1 MSRPN
6 QPARPNIYQR
16 PVLHPNPPPYQRYPT
31 HQYSLR
37 PRTSSFRADGIPA
50 LRSMPAHAVLN
61 DILARHTIHQP
72 VPVRSGLFTGPMISA
87 NRFVVSPGPANPFLR
102 RNPPCRVLQPIPGS
116 PVGTHALSFGNLSTN
131 LGTGA
136 RPSPSHWLRSM
147 RNAAPNP
154 EVPPFRPRV
163 PLTPP
168 GRRVVINVP
177 DDESDTTAG
186 NRPEWI
192 APLDRRV
199 NAAIPEAVPINN
211 AAAERVVPPAP
222 RPRNLETPPTPVS
235 PRGRGFEPSETAAN
249 WVHEQVPTLAD
260 RPRRAVSPQRAVT
273 PDLPPARVVPD
284 PVTYHELNPI
294 QIHQLLEDPN
304 TPIPYDRARFRTIT
318 PSNKYIFAVIGFI
331 NYCRLH
337 PTLNPTVRCDRV
349 TFFRSLVYLRL

>member
-1 MSRPN
+1 MSCN
-6 QPARPNIYQR
+6 HDY
-16 PVLHPNPPPYQRYPT
+16 
-31 HQYSLR
+31 
-37 PRTSSFRADGIPA
+37 
-50 LRSMPAHAVLN
+50 
-61 DILARHTIHQP
+61 
-72 VPVRSGLFTGPMISA
+72 GLCNCM
-87 NRFVVSPGPANPFLR
+87 
-102 RNPPCRVLQPIPGS
+102 
-116 PVGTHALSFGNLSTN
+116 
-131 LGTGA
+131 
-136 RPSPSHWLRSM
+136 
-147 RNAAPNP
+147 
-154 EVPPFRPRV
+154 
-163 PLTPP
+163 
-168 GRRVVINVP
+168 
-177 DDESDTTAG
+177 DTTAG

>member
-1 MSRPN
+1 
-6 QPARPNIYQR
+6 
-16 PVLHPNPPPYQRYPT
+16 
-31 HQYSLR
+31 
-37 PRTSSFRADGIPA
+37 FRADGIPA

-61 DILARHTIHQP
+61 DILPDLFRFVFRPGTRFISLC
-72 VPVRSGLFTGPMISA
+72 RCSSGLFTGPMISA

-102 RNPPCRVLQPIPGS
+102 RNPPRRVLQPIPGS

-177 DDESDTTAG
+177 DDESVSSMPSASPSFKRDTTAG

-294 QIHQLLEDPN
+294 QIHQ
-304 TPIPYDRARFRTIT
+304 
-318 PSNKYIFAVIGFI
+318 
-331 NYCRLH
+331 
-337 PTLNPTVRCDRV
+337 
-349 TFFRSLVYLRL
+349 

>member
-1 MSRPN
+1 
-6 QPARPNIYQR
+6 
-16 PVLHPNPPPYQRYPT
+16 
-31 HQYSLR
+31 
-37 PRTSSFRADGIPA
+37 FRADGIPA

-102 RNPPCRVLQPIPGS
+102 RNPPRRVLQPIPGS

-222 RPRNLETPPTPVS
+222 RPRNLETPPTP
-235 PRGRGFEPSETAAN
+235 
-249 WVHEQVPTLAD
+249 
-260 RPRRAVSPQRAVT
+260 
-273 PDLPPARVVPD
+273 
-284 PVTYHELNPI
+284 
-294 QIHQLLEDPN
+294 IHQLLEDPN
-304 TPIPYDRARFRTIT
+304 TPIPYDRACFRTIT

-337 PTLNPTVRCDRV
+337 PTLNPTVRCDCV

>member
-1 MSRPN
+1 SGGWNPGAPIDAGSRR
-6 QPARPNIYQR
+6 A
-16 PVLHPNPPPYQRYPT
+16 QRYLT
-31 HQYSLR
+31 
-37 PRTSSFRADGIPA
+37 
-50 LRSMPAHAVLN
+50 
-61 DILARHTIHQP
+61 RHTIHQP
-72 VPVRSGLFTGPMISA
+72 VPVRLGLFTGPMISA

-102 RNPPCRVLQPIPGS
+102 RNPPRRVLQPIPGS
-116 PVGTHALSFGNLSTN
+116 PLEPRSVLRFPRFVPGTAH
-131 LGTGA
+131 
-136 RPSPSHWLRSM
+136 PSWPSR
-147 RNAAPNP
+147 
-154 EVPPFRPRV
+154 
-163 PLTPP
+163 
-168 GRRVVINVP
+168 VINVP

-192 APLDRRV
+192 APLDRR
-199 NAAIPEAVPINN
+199 NN

-304 TPIPYDRARFRTIT
+304 TPIPMTGLVSVLSRLPTSNSLQLLASSIIAVSTR
-318 PSNKYIFAVIGFI
+318 PSIQLFDVIVLLSSG
-331 NYCRLH
+331 
-337 PTLNPTVRCDRV
+337 P
-349 TFFRSLVYLRL
+349 